1 MARPVK
7 YREPGRIMSV
17 TTVSGSVPAADDGLL
32 RNTFHVVPPPPPR
45 RRAWSELAIAI
56 GIALL
61 INLAVILS
69 FILHAPIANPPAD
82 PPAISVDLVQEPQ
95 PEPQQQEQPEPQPQ
109 QEAPEITPYS
119 RSGEDTESPP
129 GLDAEPDDS
138 PLQTDSKEDKPEP
151 DEKTT
156 KAQERRAEEDIP
168 GWAQTILPGFDVRS
182 GKPDASS
189 REQQAAR
196 SSGGANEFFNRTRDA
211 ILANVYEAETA
222 GLRGSAEF
230 EFIINRSG
238 KIVSL
243 RLMRT
248 SGYKTLDQAYANA
261 IARTQPYNYPAGL
274 QSDFLPMIVELKPR
288 SSGG

>member
-1 MARPVK
+1 
-7 YREPGRIMSV
+7 MST
-17 TTVSGSVPAADDGLL
+17 TTVSGGAPAADDGLL

-45 RRAWSELAIAI
+45 QKVWSEYAIAI
-56 GIALL
+56 GLALL
-61 INLAVILS
+61 INLIVILS
-69 FILHAPIANPPAD
+69 FILRAPVATPPAD

-95 PEPQQQEQPEPQPQ
+95 PQPQPQPEPQPQ
-109 QEAPEITPYS
+109 PQPQPQQEALEITPFA
-119 RSGEDTESPP
+119 RSGEDTDAPS
-129 GLDAEPDDS
+129 GLDTEPDDS

-156 KAQERRAEEDIP
+156 REQKSQAEEDIP

-211 ILANVYEAETA
+211 ILANVKQTETGGFQ
-222 GLRGSAEF
+222 GLAEF
-230 EFIINRSG
+230 EVIIHRSG

-243 RLMRT
+243 RLTRS
-248 SGYKTLDQAYANA
+248 SGYKTLDQAFANA
-261 IARTQPYNYPAGL
+261 IVRTQPYRYPAGVSL
-274 QSDFLPMIVELKPR
+274 EFLPMIVELKSR
-288 SSGG
+288 SPGD